1 MLWNNYH
8 FKTSK
13 FSPFYSDLESS
24 IMFEVSATDTQ
35 ALTITFEVPSGITAS
50 GSMGYEEAMMSVQL
64 DLSSNVEVK
73 STIFASSSE
82 VCPESFLDN
91 AIQRWVALLSRYLI
105 TLIYL

>member
-1 MLWNNYH
+1 
-8 FKTSK
+8 
-13 FSPFYSDLESS
+13 
-24 IMFEVSATDTQ
+24 MFEVSATDTQ
-35 ALTITFEVPSGITAS
+35 ALTITFEVPTGITAS

-91 AIQRWVALLSRYLI
+91 AIQRWV
-105 TLIYL
+105 TV

>member
-1 MLWNNYH
+1 M
-8 FKTSK
+8 SK
-13 FSPFYSDLESS
+13 FLSLCSDLESS

-35 ALTITFEVPSGITAS
+35 ALTITFEVPTGITAS

-91 AIQRWVALLSRYLI
+91 AIQRLVAVL
-105 TLIYL
+105 T